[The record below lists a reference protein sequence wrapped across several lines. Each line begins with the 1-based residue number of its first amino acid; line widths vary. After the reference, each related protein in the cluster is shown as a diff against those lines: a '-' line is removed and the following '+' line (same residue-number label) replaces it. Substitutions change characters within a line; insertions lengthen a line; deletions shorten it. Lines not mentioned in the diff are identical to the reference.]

1 MGGDEATARKIAA
14 EPIRSLSPMH
24 GRSDR
29 SPGLKAT
36 EDPTSFPPS
45 ELA

>member
-24 GRSDR
+24 RRSGQV
-29 SPGLKAT
+29 PA
-36 EDPTSFPPS
+36 
-45 ELA
+45 